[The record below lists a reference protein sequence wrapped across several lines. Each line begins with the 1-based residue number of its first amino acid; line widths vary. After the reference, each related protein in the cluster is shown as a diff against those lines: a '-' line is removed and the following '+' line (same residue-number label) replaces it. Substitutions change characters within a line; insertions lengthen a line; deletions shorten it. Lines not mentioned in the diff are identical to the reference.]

1 MSLLRT
7 SAPVFSTVRAA
18 AARRTL
24 MTSTVSTMA
33 LLHPLVD
40 SKLTSFTLLLFGRQV
55 RRTDDPRVLNKDTH
69 SGASVKA
76 DKHDKDP
83 KTLQKETAQAANQ
96 SGSGSGSSS
105 GAPTNSEDAV
115 RGEKH
120 SKSPEQLQK
129 ETAQKHQS

>member
-24 MTSTVSTMA
+24 MTST
-33 LLHPLVD
+33 
-40 SKLTSFTLLLFGRQV
+40 V

-105 GAPTNSEDAV
+105 GAPTDSEDAV

>member
-24 MTSTVSTMA
+24 MTSTVSTTAQLSPMN
-33 LLHPLVD
+33 L
-40 SKLTSFTLLLFGRQV
+40 KLTSFTLLLFGRQV

>member
-1 MSLLRT
+1 M
-7 SAPVFSTVRAA
+7 
-18 AARRTL
+18 
-24 MTSTVSTMA
+24 
-33 LLHPLVD
+33 
-40 SKLTSFTLLLFGRQV
+40 

-96 SGSGSGSSS
+96 SGSTSSS

-115 RGEKH
+115 HGEKH